1 MFRIKICGVKT
12 SDDVDQI
19 ARSGA
24 DAVGLNF
31 FPKSIRYLR
40 PESSDAQQIS
50 NIAGEL
56 SITRVGVVVNQTLQ
70 ELESLISTVAL
81 DAIQLHGDEPAE
93 TATQWT
99 KLGLPVIRAIK
110 LPTGEL
116 APNTIEEKCEAWLDA
131 GCHPLF
137 DADAGTAHG
146 GSGKT
151 LHWQSIRSWSEKNPG
166 QPFTLA
172 GGLHSGNLLA
182 ALEQSGAKSVDTASG
197 AEEPRGQKNENK
209 IKQFVDAFNRQLTP

>member
-12 SDDVDQI
+12 GDDVDQI

-50 NIAGEL
+50 NFAGEL

-70 ELESLISTVAL
+70 ELESLISTVTL

-93 TATQWT
+93 TATRN
-99 KLGLPVIRAIK
+99 GP
-110 LPTGEL
+110 
-116 APNTIEEKCEAWLDA
+116 
-131 GCHPLF
+131 
-137 DADAGTAHG
+137 
-146 GSGKT
+146 
-151 LHWQSIRSWSEKNPG
+151 SW
-166 QPFTLA
+166 
-172 GGLHSGNLLA
+172 
-182 ALEQSGAKSVDTASG
+182 
-197 AEEPRGQKNENK
+197 
-209 IKQFVDAFNRQLTP
+209 AFP

>member
-12 SDDVDQI
+12 SDDVEHV

-40 PESSDAQQIS
+40 PESGDAQQIS
-50 NIAGEL
+50 SIAGNL
-56 SITRVGVVVNQTLQ
+56 SITRVGVIVNRSLQ
-70 ELESLISTVAL
+70 ELESLISTITL

-93 TATQWT
+93 TATQWA

-110 LPTGEL
+110 LPAGEF
-116 APNTIEEKCEAWLDA
+116 APTTIEEKCEGWLEA

-151 LHWQSIRSWSEKNPG
+151 IHWQSIRSWSEKNPD

-172 GGLHSGNLLA
+172 GGLHSGNLFTA
-182 ALEQSGAKSVDTASG
+182 MEQSGAQSVDTASG
-197 AEEPRGQKNENK
+197 AEEPRGQKNAKK
-209 IKQFVDAFNRQLTP
+209 IEQFVDAFNRQLRT

>member
-1 MFRIKICGVKT
+1 M
-12 SDDVDQI
+12 
-19 ARSGA
+19 
-24 DAVGLNF
+24 
-31 FPKSIRYLR
+31 
-40 PESSDAQQIS
+40 
-50 NIAGEL
+50 
-56 SITRVGVVVNQTLQ
+56 VNQTLQ
-70 ELESLISTVAL
+70 ELESLISTVTL

-137 DADAGTAHG
+137 DADAGTVRTVDRGRHFIG
-146 GSGKT
+146 RVSVPGPKRIPVSPLLWQEGSI
-151 LHWQSIRSWSEKNPG
+151 QEIS
-166 QPFTLA
+166 
-172 GGLHSGNLLA
+172 LA